1 VQKYSHSN
9 LPQLREVNVPAV
21 ASDKNNVIAVYK
33 DLDQPK
39 KDFAANEKKHLIIA
53 VVVFVI
59 LGLGIMMGQKFSQSR
74 GVASADMKALLPE
87 GAETTVN
94 EHYHFDKSCYKGA
107 NGETVCMTRT
117 SSQNH

>member
-1 VQKYSHSN
+1 
-9 LPQLREVNVPAV
+9 
-21 ASDKNNVIAVYK
+21 
-33 DLDQPK
+33 
-39 KDFAANEKKHLIIA
+39 
-53 VVVFVI
+53 
-59 LGLGIMMGQKFSQSR
+59 MMGQKFSQSR